1 MPTMFGADH
10 SPAAPQTEAGAAAVQ
25 EVQAALKN
33 PRGTKLVILGTGA
46 GPNPTVPGRTRH
58 MTSHVM
64 VSNGKAYVL
73 DCGLGV
79 TNQFARTGIPFTA
92 VRSIFITHHHPDHNI
107 EYGPFLL
114 LGWVQ
119 GMPSSLRAFGPPPL
133 KQMTEDFLRAYK
145 ATIDFWVED
154 LKVKPLVSPDVK
166 EVSAP
171 GAVMQDENVKIAA
184 AIVQHPP
191 VRPALAYRFDFQDRS
206 IAFSG
211 DTAPIEAVARLAE
224 GVDILVHE
232 AMYLPALEAYLRD
245 RIAKGVPIRYDDYMA
260 HMKVDHSPVE
270 DVGRIAQQA
279 GVKTLVLS
287 HLTPG
292 IDGIQDEKWR
302 DLAAKQF
309 KGEIVVARDLTV
321 L

>member
-1 MPTMFGADH
+1 MPTLFVATR
-10 SPAAPQTEAGAAAVQ
+10 SSAEETAGCAAAAK

-33 PRGTKLVILGTGA
+33 AKGTKLVILGTGG
-46 GPNPTVPGRTRH
+46 GPNAPVPGRTRH
-58 MTSHVM
+58 MTSHLM
-64 VSNGKAYVL
+64 VSNAAAYVL

-79 TNQFARTGIPFTA
+79 TSQFARTGIPFTA

-114 LGWVQ
+114 IGWVQ
-119 GMPSSLRAFGPPPL
+119 GMPSSVRTFGPPPL
-133 KQMTEDFLRAYK
+133 KQMTNDFLRAYK

-154 LKVKPLVSPDVK
+154 LKVKPLVPPEVN

-171 GAVMQDENVKIAA
+171 GAVMRDENVKISAA
-184 AIVQHPP
+184 LAQHPP

-211 DTAPIEAVARLAE
+211 DTAPAEAVARLAK
-224 GVDILVHE
+224 GADILVHE
-232 AMYLPALEAYLRD
+232 AMYMPALEAYIQG
-245 RIAKGVPIRYDDYMA
+245 RIARGSPIRYEDYMA
-260 HMKVDHSPVE
+260 HMKADHTAVE

-279 GVKTLVLS
+279 EVKTLVLS
-287 HLTPG
+287 HLVPG
-292 IDGIQDEKWR
+292 IDGIQDETWR
-302 DLAAKQF
+302 DAAAKQF
-309 KGEIVVARDLTV
+309 KGEIVVARDLMV